1 MIKIES
7 LTVKYGSFTAL
18 SNINLEIGDDEIYAV
33 LGPSGCGKTTLI
45 YALSMI
51 IKEFEGRVL
60 INDKPIKNS
69 DVRIGTVLQNYGLLP
84 WKNVYENALLGIE
97 IKDKEKADKL
107 YSEYIIKELG
117 LEDLKYKYPNSL
129 SGGQM
134 QRVALARS
142 FILKPQILL
151 MDEPFSALDAI
162 TREKMQELFLNIWMN
177 NKVSTVFVTHSIE
190 EAICIGKKIVILSKS
205 PGRILKIINN
215 PLFGLKEP
223 RLSSDFYNLSLEIRK
238 FIKEGWSIEK

>member
-1 MIKIES
+1 MIKIEN
-7 LTVKYGSFTAL
+7 LTVKYGSFIAL
-18 SNINLEIGDDEIYAV
+18 TNINLEIGDNDIFAV

-45 YALSMI
+45 YTLSMI
-51 IKEFEGRVL
+51 IKDFEGKVL

-69 DVRIGTVLQNYGLLP
+69 DVRIGAVLQNYGLLP
-84 WKNVYENALLGIE
+84 WKNVYENSVLGIE
-97 IKDKEKADKL
+97 IKDREKADKL
-107 YSEYIIKELG
+107 YAEYILKELG
-117 LEDLKYKYPNSL
+117 LGDLKYKYPNSL

-177 NKVSTVFVTHSIE
+177 NKVSTIFVTHSIE
-190 EAICIGKKIVILSKS
+190 EAICVGKKIVILSNS
-205 PGRILKIINN
+205 PGRILKIMDN
-215 PLFGLKEP
+215 PLFGLKEL
-223 RLSSDFYNLSLEIRK
+223 RLSKDFYNLSMEIRK
-238 FIKEGWSIEK
+238 YIKEGWSIEK